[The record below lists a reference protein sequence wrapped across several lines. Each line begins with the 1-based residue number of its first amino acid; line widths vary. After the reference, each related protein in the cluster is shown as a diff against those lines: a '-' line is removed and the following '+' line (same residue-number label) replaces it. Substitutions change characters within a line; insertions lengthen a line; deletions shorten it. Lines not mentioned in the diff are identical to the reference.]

1 MKLNKKRLIIAG
13 IALASFT
20 ALLGTTIVL
29 LTHPDLLRQS
39 AAGLNEP
46 VQEEIRMKYG
56 FVLNNFDVVEAV
68 IERNQFL
75 SEILQEYKVSYNKID
90 ALDKAAQGVFPLNK
104 LKAGKDYMLLVDKKT
119 GEAQYFIYE
128 PNSYGYIVYDLSKDK
143 PTAYKVDRKV
153 DIIEKTASGVIESSL
168 WDALGGGE
176 LSYMLAVKMEDALKC
191 EVDFFHV
198 HKGDRFKLIYTE
210 KVVEGTPVGVDE
222 LLAAYV
228 NFGGKETY
236 VYNFQNEKLGIDG
249 FYDQDGRPMKQAY
262 LKSPVEYARI
272 SSPFNM
278 KRFHPILKYV
288 RPHLGTDYAA
298 PEGTPIHAI
307 AEGVVEAATRSGG
320 NGIYVKIRH
329 DKVYESQYLHMCR
342 HAKGIREG
350 MRVKQGEIIGYVG
363 QTGLATGPHVC
374 FRFWKNGEQVDFM
387 KQDLPRSTPI
397 EGEPIKVF
405 AQLRDSMK
413 IALDKMPFSQTNDL
427 SIVVMDT
434 LSNP

>member
-1 MKLNKKRLIIAG
+1 
-13 IALASFT
+13 
-20 ALLGTTIVL
+20 
-29 LTHPDLLRQS
+29 
-39 AAGLNEP
+39 
-46 VQEEIRMKYG
+46 
-56 FVLNNFDVVEAV
+56 
-68 IERNQFL
+68 
-75 SEILQEYKVSYNKID
+75 
-90 ALDKAAQGVFPLNK
+90 
-104 LKAGKDYMLLVDKKT
+104 
-119 GEAQYFIYE
+119 
-128 PNSYGYIVYDLSKDK
+128 
-143 PTAYKVDRKV
+143 
-153 DIIEKTASGVIESSL
+153 
-168 WDALGGGE
+168 
-176 LSYMLAVKMEDALKC
+176 
-191 EVDFFHV
+191 
-198 HKGDRFKLIYTE
+198 
-210 KVVEGTPVGVDE
+210 
-222 LLAAYV
+222 V

-342 HAKGIREG
+342 HAKGIKEG

-427 SIVVMDT
+427 AIVVMDT